1 MGIIIAGILIVLA
14 GYLIQL
20 VNLANANIVNLFDD
34 FSGVMLRHA
43 IGVGIMYTGVAITII
58 GVVLKLF

>member
-43 IGVGIMYTGVAITII
+43 IGVGIMYTGMAVFVI